1 MDDREHLEAV
11 ARMQAHIEANLLE
24 PITLKALSR
33 AAGYSPYHSARLFR
47 ALTGRTPFEY
57 IRAARLSKAALR
69 LRDGGEAVLTVALDF
84 VFDSHEGFTR
94 AFSRQFGITPKRYA
108 KSPPPI
114 PLFLPSPVTGRSAI
128 ERRRSE
134 PMEVDEQ
141 FIFTQ
146 VIERPQRKLLIK
158 RGRAAADYFEYC
170 EEVGCDVW
178 GVLLSVREALYE
190 PIGMWLPDRFRP
202 EGTSKYA
209 QGVEL
214 PADYGGAVPE
224 GYELIDLPPCKLMV
238 FQGPPFDDDKFCE
251 AIDALE
257 AAVDR
262 FDPSLYGYRWADE
275 DAPRFQLEPQGYRGY
290 IAARPVKQAT

>member
-1 MDDREHLEAV
+1 M
-11 ARMQAHIEANLLE
+11 
-24 PITLKALSR
+24 
-33 AAGYSPYHSARLFR
+33 
-47 ALTGRTPFEY
+47 
-57 IRAARLSKAALR
+57 
-69 LRDGGEAVLTVALDF
+69 ALDF